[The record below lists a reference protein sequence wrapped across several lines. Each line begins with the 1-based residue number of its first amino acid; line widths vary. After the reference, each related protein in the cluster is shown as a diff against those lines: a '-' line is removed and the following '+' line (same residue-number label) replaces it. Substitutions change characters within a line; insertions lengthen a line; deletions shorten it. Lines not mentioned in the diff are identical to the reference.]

1 VITKDLRRYW
11 LPSPEQELL
20 LKAALLKGPEAIEAW
35 EEWKSGVDL
44 EELDPASHRM
54 LPLLYRN
61 LQVHGIKDPSVGK
74 YKGVYRQ
81 TWYKNQMLF
90 HRIASLLS
98 SFHNAGIRT
107 MVLKGAALTMF
118 YYRDYG
124 LRPMNDFDVL
134 VHREDVSS
142 ALALLQ
148 RSGWTPKGFTPTEE
162 YVSARYAH
170 GFKNENDQ
178 EFDLH
183 WHLLSQCREA
193 GSDKD
198 FWEGAVETEFHGVPT
213 HVLNATDQLLHICI
227 HGARWNAVPP
237 FRWVADAAIILTTAQ
252 SEIDWDRLIAQAQK
266 RRLVLPL
273 RETLHYLRTVVD
285 APIPVKIVEGLQ
297 GLLVPKIE
305 QLEYIININPL
316 TRWTAVIDLWCQH
329 SRSAGDTMLLNKLI
343 LFPRFLKR
351 VWGKSLWKIP
361 FYGLLKIV
369 NWNKKPLAKKL

>member
-1 VITKDLRRYW
+1 
-11 LPSPEQELL
+11 
-20 LKAALLKGPEAIEAW
+20 
-35 EEWKSGVDL
+35 
-44 EELDPASHRM
+44 
-54 LPLLYRN
+54 
-61 LQVHGIKDPSVGK
+61 
-74 YKGVYRQ
+74 
-81 TWYKNQMLF
+81 
-90 HRIASLLS
+90 
-98 SFHNAGIRT
+98 
-107 MVLKGAALTMF
+107 
-118 YYRDYG
+118 
-124 LRPMNDFDVL
+124 
-134 VHREDVSS
+134 REDVSS